1 MATGRGRFLLSL
13 RQGLEKTHPCSH
25 EGSSRGSKKK
35 ETAGGGRSRRGRC
48 ENTKP
53 APLPL
58 PVVYCP
64 APSWSFP
71 ASSSS
76 ENYFKR
82 LPPEII
88 LKIFSYLDAASLFS
102 VGFVNKQFHELAN
115 DNVIWYELYSFEMCR
130 TKRRPDS
137 VSTDA
142 QDVPAAVWKKLLF
155 SEMGC
160 SKDAVW
166 KKQLRNVDL
175 NTGMPEQ
182 TEQVLRRL
190 RVVWEI
196 TLTFKRGKQRVYE
209 QSRSF
214 SSDSSVTV
222 CWSTGVWPR
231 IHHVYSMEL
240 HGVLG
245 SPSSKT
251 AKPPWRSLISKTVV
265 SRIVRWQYIGAD
277 SLVRLVQFDGGITV
291 GIWRGTS
298 IIAFIVAT
306 LHFHRLVERSVLGSL
321 FCPYRP
327 EEFTPLHSDV
337 PLGFHGYT
345 VLLLL
350 HNSVRCIMQC
360 RYSPVPC
367 TRDDL
372 HGEFLQLRPVHGGTS
387 EKQTP
392 ISGRISFPWK
402 VGELRGDIKN
412 CCVMT
417 VSVLDEALRPVWCIS
432 SSAAVLPGHSRVVSE
447 TYNGEQLALRYDDPD
462 GKLKMTLVWM
472 QDLQL
477 YFLVSLNIQIRV
489 RKVNTRFHKAVKDQF

>member
-13 RQGLEKTHPCSH
+13 SQGLERTQPCRH
-25 EGSSRGSKKK
+25 EGNSRGSKKK
-35 ETAGGGRSRRGRC
+35 KPAGGGRSRRGRC

-53 APLPL
+53 APLLL

-64 APSWSFP
+64 APSWSLP
-71 ASSSS
+71 ASFSS

-102 VGFVNKQFHELAN
+102 VGFVNQQFHELAN
-115 DNVIWYELYSFEMCR
+115 DNVIWYELYSFEMGR
-130 TKRRPDS
+130 RKRRPRLCGMPDS
-137 VSTDA
+137 VSTDV

-160 SKDAVW
+160 HKDAVW
-166 KKQLRNVDL
+166 KKQLRNVNL

-182 TEQVLRRL
+182 TEQVLRSL

-240 HGVLG
+240 HGVLS

-265 SRIVRWQYIGAD
+265 SRILRWKYIGTD
-277 SLVRLVQFDGGITV
+277 SLVKLVQFDGGITV
-291 GIWRGTS
+291 GIWRGTW
-298 IIAFIVAT
+298 IIAFIMAT

-321 FCPYRP
+321 F
-327 EEFTPLHSDV
+327 
-337 PLGFHGYT
+337 
-345 VLLLL
+345 
-350 HNSVRCIMQC
+350 
-360 RYSPVPC
+360 
-367 TRDDL
+367 
-372 HGEFLQLRPVHGGTS
+372 
-387 EKQTP
+387 
-392 ISGRISFPWK
+392 
-402 VGELRGDIKN
+402 
-412 CCVMT
+412 
-417 VSVLDEALRPVWCIS
+417 
-432 SSAAVLPGHSRVVSE
+432 
-447 TYNGEQLALRYDDPD
+447 
-462 GKLKMTLVWM
+462 
-472 QDLQL
+472 
-477 YFLVSLNIQIRV
+477 
-489 RKVNTRFHKAVKDQF
+489 